1 MGRIGCIPILS
12 IYIIFVIVMVM
23 ESLGVNESLGDS
35 NEPLKMLLWRWYI
48 KVQIKEVQIKL
59 CTLNICFLRHKH

>member
-12 IYIIFVIVMVM
+12 IYTIFVTVMVM

-35 NEPLKMLLWRWYI
+35 NEPPKMLLWRWYI

-59 CTLNICFLRHKH
+59 CTLNIYFLRQKH